1 MTKIIARW
9 ISQHPKTVI
18 LIATLL
24 LIPSIFG
31 YIKTTINYDIL
42 TYLPEK
48 LDSVKG
54 ERILDETFND
64 AAMAMLIVKDGTPLD
79 AQSLKNTVA
88 KIDGVQ
94 QVLWVDSLADITI
107 PKEMLPDIL
116 SSVFYSADG
125 TSTMMM
131 VQFKEGGSSTS
142 TMNAL
147 REIRKAMTA
156 NCYMSGLSAITL
168 DTKDLADAQAPIY
181 IAIAVALAL
190 IVLMCTMNSFVLPL
204 VVLVS
209 LGYAIVYN
217 MGTNI
222 MFGSISYITQCIAA
236 ILQLGVTM
244 DFSVF
249 LIDRFEEEK
258 PKHATKAEAMESAI
272 QYTFVSLL
280 GSSLTTVFGFLALCF
295 MQFTLGKDIG
305 LVMAKGVFLGLI
317 TVVTVLPAFVL
328 LFDKPIHKTS
338 HKSIVPS
345 FSKLNGFL
353 LRHKRVV
360 AVIFILLFIPAVICQ
375 NKMAVYYDMTQ
386 SLPQDM
392 SSVESLA
399 KLKEEFNMATTHFVI
414 FDENMSSDAVNEM
427 TKEIQNIDGIN
438 TVISVDSIVGSV
450 IPKDSLPDEIKKI
463 CVSNGY
469 QLMMINSEYSTATD
483 ELNAQVDTLKATV
496 RKYSP
501 SAYITGEGVLTKD
514 LIDVT
519 NDDFV
524 LTDILSTASIFLLIA
539 ICFKSVS
546 IPAILVLSIELAI
559 MLNKSCSFFFGS
571 VEPFIA
577 PTIIGC
583 VQLGA
588 TVDYSLLMATRFR
601 EELSR
606 GRTKEEAVKITADES
621 SRSVF
626 QSAAVFFVATF
637 GVYLTCD
644 ISIVKSICLMLA
656 RGSLI
661 SAAVII
667 CCLPSVLCLCEGII
681 RKTTFGWR
689 SGGKAVNETAAAD
702 TNTAVTEKQD
712 VHASET
718 AKSEAA
724 ESTAENVTDSPDE
737 KTNESTENGVESP
750 TSDPDNETNSDKTI

>member
-1 MTKIIARW
+1 MTQVLAKW
-9 ISQHPKTVI
+9 ISKHPKTVI

-31 YIKTTINYDIL
+31 YVKTKINYDIL

-54 ERILDETFND
+54 ERILDEDFND
-64 AAMAMLIVKDGTPLD
+64 AAMAMLIIKDGTPLD
-79 AQSLKNTVA
+79 AQSLKKTVS

-94 QVLWVDSLADITI
+94 QVLWVDSLVDISI

-131 VQFKEGGSSTS
+131 VQFREGGSSES
-142 TMNAL
+142 TMRAL
-147 REIRKAMTA
+147 REIRAAMTA

-190 IVLMCTMNSFVLPL
+190 AVLMGTMNSFLLPF

-258 PKHATKAEAMESAI
+258 PKHATKAEAMENAI

-328 LFDKPIHKTS
+328 MFDKAIHKTAK
-338 HKSIVPS
+338 KSLVPS
-345 FSKLNGFL
+345 FAKLNGFL
-353 LRHKRVV
+353 LKHRAVV
-360 AVIFILLFIPAVICQ
+360 AIIFVLLFIPAVICQ
-375 NKMAVYYDMTQ
+375 GKMAVYYDMTQ

-414 FDENMSSDAVNEM
+414 FDENMSSEAVNSM
-427 TKEIQNIDGIN
+427 TKDIQNIDGIN
-438 TVISVDSIVGSV
+438 TVISLDSIIGSG
-450 IPKDSLPDEIKKI
+450 IPKEVLPDEVRKI
-463 CVSNGY
+463 CANSGY

-483 ELNAQVDTLKATV
+483 ELNAQVDTLKETV

-501 SAYITGEGVLTKD
+501 TAFITGEGVLTKD

-524 LTDILSTASIFLLIA
+524 LTDILSTASIFILIA

-546 IPAILVLSIELAI
+546 VPAILVLSIELAI

-588 TVDYSLLMATRFR
+588 TVDYSLLMATRFK
-601 EELSR
+601 EELGR
-606 GRTKEEAVKITADES
+606 GRTKAEAIKITADES
-621 SRSVF
+621 SRSIF

-661 SAAVII
+661 SAVVII
-667 CCLPSVLCLCEGII
+667 CFLPSVLSLCEGAIA
-681 RKTTFGWR
+681 KTSFGWCKKAEAAPAAAEAVESAASDTQV
-689 SGGKAVNETAAAD
+689 SGTAAENASENEEQKEQPDTPNDGETAA
-702 TNTAVTEKQD
+702 
-712 VHASET
+712 
-718 AKSEAA
+718 
-724 ESTAENVTDSPDE
+724 PDE
-737 KTNESTENGVESP
+737 SGNTNQTER
-750 TSDPDNETNSDKTI
+750 NEDHE

>member
-1 MTKIIARW
+1 MTQALAKW
-9 ISQHPKTVI
+9 ISRHPKTVI
-18 LIATLL
+18 LIASLL

-54 ERILDETFND
+54 ERILDEQFND

-79 AQSLKNTVA
+79 AQSLKNTVS

-94 QVLWVDSLADITI
+94 QVLWVDSLADISI

-131 VQFKEGGSSTS
+131 VQFKEGGSSAS

-190 IVLMCTMNSFVLPL
+190 VVLMCTMNSYLLPF

-317 TVVTVLPAFVL
+317 TVVTVLPSFVL
-328 LFDKPIHKTS
+328 LLDKPIHKTA
-338 HKSIVPS
+338 HKSVVPP

-353 LRHKRVV
+353 LKHKRVV
-360 AVIFILLFIPAVICQ
+360 AIIFILLFIPAVICQ

-414 FDENMSSDAVNEM
+414 FDENMSSEAVNEM
-427 TKEIQNIDGIN
+427 TKEIQQIDGIN
-438 TVISVDSIVGSV
+438 TVISLDSIIGSG
-450 IPKDSLPDEIKKI
+450 IPKDVLPDEVKKI
-463 CVSNGY
+463 CANNGY
-469 QLMMINSEYSTATD
+469 QLMMINSVYSTATD
-483 ELNAQVDTLKATV
+483 ELNAQVDTLKETV
-496 RKYSP
+496 HKYSP

-524 LTDILSTASIFLLIA
+524 LTDILSTASIFILIA
-539 ICFKSVS
+539 IVFKSISV
-546 IPAILVLSIELAI
+546 PAILVLSIELAI

-588 TVDYSLLMATRFR
+588 TVDYSLLMATRFK
-601 EELSR
+601 EELGH
-606 GRTKEEAVKITADES
+606 GRTKDEAIKITADES
-621 SRSVF
+621 ARSIC

-661 SAAVII
+661 SAAIII
-667 CCLPSVLCLCEGII
+667 CCLPSVLYLCEGII
-681 RKTTFGWR
+681 NKTTFGWR
-689 SGGKAVNETAAAD
+689 KKVVENAPVSDGSTAVAD
-702 TNTAVTEKQD
+702 T
-712 VHASET
+712 ASADEIT
-718 AKSEAA
+718 
-724 ESTAENVTDSPDE
+724 TDSASPEAKADE
-737 KTNESTENGVESP
+737 TEADGGARDSA
-750 TSDPDNETNSDKTI
+750 TASDALPDNQ

>member
-1 MTKIIARW
+1 MTQVLAKW
-9 ISQHPKTVI
+9 ISKHPKTVI

-31 YIKTTINYDIL
+31 YVKTKINYDIL

-54 ERILDETFND
+54 ERILDEDFND
-64 AAMAMLIVKDGTPLD
+64 AAMAMLIIKDGTPLD
-79 AQSLKNTVA
+79 AQSLKKTVS

-94 QVLWVDSLADITI
+94 QVLWVDSLVDISI

-116 SSVFYSADG
+116 SSVFYSEDG

-131 VQFKEGGSSTS
+131 VQFREGGSSES
-142 TMNAL
+142 TMRAL
-147 REIRKAMTA
+147 REIRAAMTA

-190 IVLMCTMNSFVLPL
+190 AVLMGTMNSFLLPF

-217 MGTNI
+217 MGTNV

-258 PKHATKAEAMESAI
+258 PKHTTKAEAMESAI

-328 LFDKPIHKTS
+328 LFDRAIHKTAK
-338 HKSIVPS
+338 KSLVPS
-345 FSKLNGFL
+345 FAKLNGFL
-353 LRHKRVV
+353 LKHRAVV
-360 AVIFILLFIPAVICQ
+360 AIIFVLLFIPAVICQ
-375 NKMAVYYDMTQ
+375 GKMAVYYDMTQ

-414 FDENMSSDAVNEM
+414 FDENMSSEAVNSM
-427 TKEIQNIDGIN
+427 TKDIQNIDGIN
-438 TVISVDSIVGSV
+438 TVISLDSIIGSG
-450 IPKDSLPDEIKKI
+450 IPKEVLPDEVRKI
-463 CVSNGY
+463 CANSGY

-483 ELNAQVDTLKATV
+483 ELNSQVDTLKETV

-501 SAYITGEGVLTKD
+501 TAFITGEGVLTKD

-524 LTDILSTASIFLLIA
+524 LTDILSTASIFILIA

-546 IPAILVLSIELAI
+546 VPAILVLSIELAI

-588 TVDYSLLMATRFR
+588 TVDYSLLMATRFK
-601 EELSR
+601 EELGR
-606 GRTKEEAVKITADES
+606 GRTKAEAIKITADES
-621 SRSVF
+621 SRSIF

-661 SAAVII
+661 SAVVIV
-667 CCLPSVLCLCEGII
+667 CFLPSVLSLCEGVIA
-681 RKTTFGWR
+681 KTSLGWR
-689 SGGKAVNETAAAD
+689 KKAEASSAPVAADESAAAGSAESGSTAGNEAEGTDAEDKKQSTAPDDGKA
-702 TNTAVTEKQD
+702 
-712 VHASET
+712 
-718 AKSEAA
+718 AK
-724 ESTAENVTDSPDE
+724 TDSADN
-737 KTNESTENGVESP
+737 TNQTER
-750 TSDPDNETNSDKTI
+750 NENHE

>member
-1 MTKIIARW
+1 MTQALSKW
-9 ISQHPKTVI
+9 ISRHPKTVI
-18 LIATLL
+18 LIASLL

-54 ERILDETFND
+54 ERILDEQFND

-79 AQSLKNTVA
+79 AQSLKNTVS

-94 QVLWVDSLADITI
+94 QVLWVDSLADISI

-131 VQFKEGGSSTS
+131 VQFKEGGSSAS

-190 IVLMCTMNSFVLPL
+190 VVLMCTMNSYLLPF

-217 MGTNI
+217 MGSNI

-258 PKHATKAEAMESAI
+258 PKYATKAEAMESAI

-317 TVVTVLPAFVL
+317 TVVTVLPSFVL
-328 LFDKPIHKTS
+328 LLDKPIHKTA
-338 HKSIVPS
+338 HKSVVPP

-353 LRHKRVV
+353 LKHKRVV
-360 AVIFILLFIPAVICQ
+360 AIIFILLFIPAVICQ

-427 TKEIQNIDGIN
+427 TKEIQQIDGIN
-438 TVISVDSIVGSV
+438 TVISLDSIIGSG
-450 IPKDSLPDEIKKI
+450 IPKDVLPDEVKKI
-463 CVSNGY
+463 CANNGY
-469 QLMMINSEYSTATD
+469 QLMMINSVYSTATD
-483 ELNAQVDTLKATV
+483 ELNAQVDTLKETV
-496 RKYSP
+496 HKYSP

-524 LTDILSTASIFLLIA
+524 LTDILSTASIFILIA
-539 ICFKSVS
+539 IVFKSVS
-546 IPAILVLSIELAI
+546 VPAILVLSIELAI

-588 TVDYSLLMATRFR
+588 TVDYSLLMATRFK
-601 EELSR
+601 EELGR
-606 GRTKEEAVKITADES
+606 GRTKDEAIQITADES
-621 SRSVF
+621 ARSIC

-661 SAAVII
+661 SAGIII
-667 CCLPSVLCLCEGII
+667 CCLPSVLYLCEGLIN
-681 RKTTFGWR
+681 KTTFGWR
-689 SGGKAVNETAAAD
+689 KKAVENAPVPD
-702 TNTAVTEKQD
+702 GNTAVADTTSAD
-712 VHASET
+712 TITTDSAS
-718 AKSEAA
+718 SEAKA
-724 ESTAENVTDSPDE
+724 YETEANRGARDSATAPDAL
-737 KTNESTENGVESP
+737 
-750 TSDPDNETNSDKTI
+750 PDNQ

>member
-1 MTKIIARW
+1 MTQALAKW
-9 ISQHPKTVI
+9 ISRHPKTVI
-18 LIATLL
+18 LIASLL

-54 ERILDETFND
+54 ERILDEQFND

-79 AQSLKNTVA
+79 AQSLKNTVS

-94 QVLWVDSLADITI
+94 QVLWVDSLADISI

-131 VQFKEGGSSTS
+131 VQFKEGGSSAS

-190 IVLMCTMNSFVLPL
+190 VVLMCTMNSYLLPF

-217 MGTNI
+217 MGSNI

-258 PKHATKAEAMESAI
+258 PKYATKAEAMESAI

-317 TVVTVLPAFVL
+317 TVVTVLPSFVL
-328 LFDKPIHKTS
+328 LLDKPIHKTA
-338 HKSIVPS
+338 HKSVVPP

-353 LRHKRVV
+353 LKHKRVV
-360 AVIFILLFIPAVICQ
+360 AIIFILLFIPAVICQ

-427 TKEIQNIDGIN
+427 TKEIQQIDGIN
-438 TVISVDSIVGSV
+438 TVISLDSIIGSG
-450 IPKDSLPDEIKKI
+450 IPKDVLPDEVKKI
-463 CVSNGY
+463 CANNGY
-469 QLMMINSEYSTATD
+469 QLMMINSVYSTATD
-483 ELNAQVDTLKATV
+483 ELNAQVDTLKETV
-496 RKYSP
+496 HKYSP

-524 LTDILSTASIFLLIA
+524 LTDILSTASIFILIA
-539 ICFKSVS
+539 IVFKSVS
-546 IPAILVLSIELAI
+546 VPAILVLSIELAI

-588 TVDYSLLMATRFR
+588 TVDYSLLMATRFK
-601 EELSR
+601 EELGR
-606 GRTKEEAVKITADES
+606 GRTKDEAIQITADES
-621 SRSVF
+621 ARSIC

-661 SAAVII
+661 SAAIII
-667 CCLPSVLCLCEGII
+667 CCLPSVLYLCEGLIN
-681 RKTTFGWR
+681 KTTFGWR
-689 SGGKAVNETAAAD
+689 KKAVENAPVSD
-702 TNTAVTEKQD
+702 GNTAVADT
-712 VHASET
+712 ASADT
-718 AKSEAA
+718 RTTDSASSEAKA
-724 ESTAENVTDSPDE
+724 DETEADGGARDSATAPDAL
-737 KTNESTENGVESP
+737 
-750 TSDPDNETNSDKTI
+750 PDNQ

>member
-1 MTKIIARW
+1 MTKILARW
-9 ISQHPKTVI
+9 ISKHPKTVV

-24 LIPSIFG
+24 LIPSVFG

-54 ERILDETFND
+54 ERILDENFND
-64 AAMAMLIVKDGTPLD
+64 AAMAMIIVKDGTPLD
-79 AQSLKNTVA
+79 AQSLKNTVS

-107 PKEMLPDIL
+107 PKEMLPDVL

-131 VQFKEGGSSTS
+131 VQFTEGGSSTS

-190 IVLMCTMNSFVLPL
+190 IVLMCTMRSYLLP
-204 VVLVS
+204 VIVLVS

-222 MFGSISYITQCIAA
+222 IFGSISYITQCIAA

-258 PKHATKAEAMESAI
+258 PKHANNAEAMESAI

-328 LFDKPIHKTS
+328 QFDGAIHKTM
-338 HKSIVPS
+338 HKSVVPP
-345 FSKLNGFL
+345 FGKVNGFFL
-353 LRHKRVV
+353 KHKKSV
-360 AVIFILLFIPAVICQ
+360 AAVFILLFIPAVICQ
-375 NKMAVYYDMTQ
+375 GKMSVYYDMTQ

-392 SSVESLA
+392 SSVQSLA

-414 FDENMSSDAVNEM
+414 FDENMSSEAVNSM
-427 TKEIQNIDGIN
+427 TKEIQQIDGIT
-438 TVISVDSIVGSV
+438 TVLSLDSIIGSG
-450 IPKDSLPDEIKKI
+450 IPKDVLPDEVKKI
-463 CVSNGY
+463 CANSGY

-483 ELNAQVDTLKATV
+483 ELNAQVDTLKSVVT
-496 RKYSP
+496 KYTP

-524 LTDILSTASIFLLIA
+524 LTDILSTASIFILIA
-539 ICFKSVS
+539 ICFKSIS
-546 IPAILVLSIELAI
+546 IPAILVASIELAI

-588 TVDYSLLMATRFR
+588 TVDYSLLMATRFK
-601 EELSR
+601 EELGR
-606 GRTKEEAVKITADES
+606 GRTKEEAIKITADES
-621 SRSVF
+621 ARSIC

-661 SAAVII
+661 SAVVII
-667 CCLPSVLCLCEGII
+667 CCLPSVLCLLEGLIN
-681 RKTTFGWR
+681 KTSVGWR
-689 SGGKAVNETAAAD
+689 KKTADGTAATADASAESQSRAKASENTSPSDEDTSGG
-702 TNTAVTEKQD
+702 NTANP
-712 VHASET
+712 SED
-718 AKSEAA
+718 SA
-724 ESTAENVTDSPDE
+724 ESTAQASADTTDSTGKE
-737 KTNESTENGVESP
+737 
-750 TSDPDNETNSDKTI
+750 

>member
-1 MTKIIARW
+1 
-9 ISQHPKTVI
+9 
-18 LIATLL
+18 
-24 LIPSIFG
+24 
-31 YIKTTINYDIL
+31 
-42 TYLPEK
+42 
-48 LDSVKG
+48 
-54 ERILDETFND
+54 
-64 AAMAMLIVKDGTPLD
+64 
-79 AQSLKNTVA
+79 
-88 KIDGVQ
+88 
-94 QVLWVDSLADITI
+94 
-107 PKEMLPDIL
+107 
-116 SSVFYSADG
+116 
-125 TSTMMM
+125 
-131 VQFKEGGSSTS
+131 
-142 TMNAL
+142 
-147 REIRKAMTA
+147 MTA

-190 IVLMCTMNSFVLPL
+190 IVLMCTMRSYLLP
-204 VVLVS
+204 VIVLVS

-222 MFGSISYITQCIAA
+222 IFGSISYITQCIAA

-258 PKHATKAEAMESAI
+258 PKHANNAQAMESAI

-305 LVMAKGVFLGLI
+305 LVMAKGVFLGLF

-328 LFDKPIHKTS
+328 QFDGAIHKTM
-338 HKSIVPS
+338 HKSIVPP
-345 FSKLNGFL
+345 FGKVNGFL
-353 LRHKRVV
+353 LKHKKAV
-360 AVIFILLFIPAVICQ
+360 AVIFVLLFIPAVICQ
-375 NKMAVYYDMTQ
+375 GKMSVYYDMTQ

-414 FDENMSSDAVNEM
+414 FDENMSSESVNSM
-427 TKEIQNIDGIN
+427 TKEIQQIDGIT
-438 TVISVDSIVGSV
+438 TVLSLDSIVGSG
-450 IPKDSLPDEIKKI
+450 IPKDILPDEVKKI
-463 CVSNGY
+463 CANSGY

-483 ELNAQVDTLKATV
+483 ELNEQVDTLKSVVA
-496 RKYSP
+496 KYTP

-524 LTDILSTASIFLLIA
+524 LTDILSTASIFILIA
-539 ICFKSVS
+539 ICFKSIS
-546 IPAILVLSIELAI
+546 IPAILVASIELAI
-559 MLNKSCSFFFGS
+559 MFNKSCSFFFGS

-588 TVDYSLLMATRFR
+588 TVDYSLLMATRFK
-601 EELSR
+601 EELGR
-606 GRTKEEAVKITADES
+606 GRPKDEAIKITADES
-621 SRSVF
+621 ARSIC

-644 ISIVKSICLMLA
+644 ISIVKSICMMLA

-661 SAAVII
+661 SALVII
-667 CCLPSVLCLCEGII
+667 CCLPSVLYLLEGLIN
-681 RKTTFGWR
+681 KTSIGWR
-689 SGGKAVNETAAAD
+689 KKTADATDGAD
-702 TNTAVTEKQD
+702 DA
-712 VHASET
+712 HG
-718 AKSEAA
+718 A
-724 ESTAENVTDSPDE
+724 EPAPIADEQTAENLTGNSSDGNRFSDAPA
-737 KTNESTENGVESP
+737 ENTASNGKE
-750 TSDPDNETNSDKTI
+750 

>member
-272 QYTFVSLL
+272 RYTFVSLL

-295 MQFTLGKDIG
+295 MQFTLGRDIG

-328 LFDKPIHKTS
+328 QLDKLIHKTG
-338 HKSIVPS
+338 HKSLVPS

-353 LRHKRVV
+353 LKHKKVV
-360 AVIFILLFIPAVICQ
+360 AVIFLLAFVPAVICQ
-375 NKMAVYYDMTQ
+375 GKMAVYYDMTQ

-414 FDENMSSDAVNEM
+414 FDENMSSEAVNSM
-427 TKEIQNIDGIN
+427 TKEIRQIDGIN
-438 TVISVDSIVGSV
+438 TVVSLDSIIGSG
-450 IPKDSLPDEIKKI
+450 IPKDVLPDEVKKI
-463 CVSNGY
+463 CANSGY
-469 QLMMINSEYSTATD
+469 QLMMINSQYSTATD
-483 ELNAQVDTLKATV
+483 ELNAQVDALKATV
-496 RKYSP
+496 QKYSP

-524 LTDILSTASIFLLIA
+524 LTDILSTASIFILIA
-539 ICFKSVS
+539 ICFKSIS
-546 IPAILVLSIELAI
+546 IPAILVASIELAI

-588 TVDYSLLMATRFR
+588 TVDYSLLMATRFK
-601 EELSR
+601 EELGR
-606 GRTKEEAVKITADES
+606 GRSKEEAIKITADES
-621 SRSVF
+621 SRSIF

-661 SAAVII
+661 SAVVII
-667 CCLPSVLCLCEGII
+667 CCLPSVLCLLEGLIN
-681 RKTTFGWR
+681 KTSVGWR
-689 SGGKAVNETAAAD
+689 KKAADGAPAEEPAAAAPAEAGA
-702 TNTAVTEKQD
+702 TSETKNTASPDASENGTETEKQCE
-712 VHASET
+712 SLQN
-718 AKSEAA
+718 AKPSA
-724 ESTAENVTDSPDE
+724 DSPADN
-737 KTNESTENGVESP
+737 TESNGKE
-750 TSDPDNETNSDKTI
+750 

>member
-1 MTKIIARW
+1 MIQKIARQ
-9 ISQHPKTVI
+9 ISRHPKTVI

-24 LIPSIFG
+24 LIPSIIG
-31 YIKTTINYDIL
+31 YVGTKINYDIL

-64 AAMAMLIVKDGTPLD
+64 AAMAIVIVKDGTQLE
-79 AQSLKNTVA
+79 AQTLK
-88 KIDGVQ
+88 KEMSEIEGVQ
-94 QVLWVDSLADITI
+94 QVLWVDSLADISI
-107 PKEMLPDIL
+107 PEEMLPDVL
-116 SSVFYSADG
+116 NSVFYSDDG
-125 TSTMMM
+125 SATMMM
-131 VQFKEGGSSTS
+131 VQFTDGGSSES

-147 REIRKAMTA
+147 RQIRKVMTKS
-156 NCYMSGLSAITL
+156 CYMSGLSAITL
-168 DTKDLADAQAPIY
+168 DTKDLADEQAPIY

-190 IVLMCTMNSFVLPL
+190 IVLMGTMNSFILPI

-209 LGYAIVYN
+209 LGYAIIYN

-222 MFGSISYITQCIAA
+222 IFGSISYITQCIAA

-258 PKHATKAEAMESAI
+258 KRHSTNAEAMESAI
-272 QYTFVSLL
+272 QYTFVSLM

-328 LFDKPIHKTS
+328 LFDKLIHRTS
-338 HKSIVPS
+338 KRSLVPS
-345 FSKLNGFL
+345 FSGLNGFL
-353 LRHKRVV
+353 LKHRTVV
-360 AVIFILLFIPAVICQ
+360 GIIFVLLFIPAVICQ
-375 NKMAVYYDMTQ
+375 NKMEVYYDMTQ

-414 FDENMSSDAVNEM
+414 FDEDLSSETVNAM
-427 TKEIQNIDGIN
+427 TKEIQDIDGIN
-438 TVISVDSIVGSV
+438 TVLSLDSILGSS
-450 IPKDSLPDEIKKI
+450 IPKDVLPDEIKSI
-463 CVSNGY
+463 CVKDGY
-469 QLMMINSEYSTATD
+469 QLMMINSEYSTASD
-483 ELNAQVDTLKATV
+483 ELNAQVDTLKEVVT
-496 RKYSP
+496 KYDP
-501 SAYITGEGVLTKD
+501 NAYITGEGVLTKD

-524 LTDILSTASIFLLIA
+524 LTDILSTASIFILIA
-539 ICFKSVS
+539 IVFKSISV
-546 IPAILVLSIELAI
+546 PTILVLSIELAI
-559 MLNKSCSFFFGS
+559 MLNKSCSFWFGS

-588 TVDYSLLMATRFR
+588 TVDYSLLMATRFK
-601 EELSR
+601 EELQR
-606 GRTKEEAVKITADES
+606 GRTKAEAIRITADECS
-621 SRSVF
+621 KSIF

-661 SAAVII
+661 SAVII
-667 CCLPSVLCLCEGII
+667 ICFLPSVLSLLEGLIN
-681 RKTTFGWR
+681 KTTVGWR
-689 SGGKAVNETAAAD
+689 VPKKSKKAMAADAPTDGDTDAPVEVEATPVDGETAETTENIDTPQNETDD
-702 TNTAVTEKQD
+702 TPPDTEQK
-712 VHASET
+712 E
-718 AKSEAA
+718 EA
-724 ESTAENVTDSPDE
+724 
-737 KTNESTENGVESP
+737 
-750 TSDPDNETNSDKTI
+750 ETNDNTDEQNGKE

>member
-272 QYTFVSLL
+272 RYTFVSLL

-328 LFDKPIHKTS
+328 QLDKLIHKTG
-338 HKSIVPS
+338 HKSLVPS

-353 LRHKRVV
+353 LKHKKVV
-360 AVIFILLFIPAVICQ
+360 AVIFLLAFVPAVICQ
-375 NKMAVYYDMTQ
+375 GKMAVYYDMTQ

-414 FDENMSSDAVNEM
+414 FDENMSSEAVNSM
-427 TKEIQNIDGIN
+427 TKEIRQIDGIN
-438 TVISVDSIVGSV
+438 TVVSLDSIIGSG
-450 IPKDSLPDEIKKI
+450 IPKDVLPDEVKKI
-463 CVSNGY
+463 CANSGY
-469 QLMMINSEYSTATD
+469 QLMMINSQYSTATD
-483 ELNAQVDTLKATV
+483 ELNAQVDALKATV
-496 RKYSP
+496 QKYSP

-524 LTDILSTASIFLLIA
+524 LTDILSTASIFILIA
-539 ICFKSVS
+539 ICFKSIS
-546 IPAILVLSIELAI
+546 IPAILVASIELAI

-588 TVDYSLLMATRFR
+588 TVDYSLLMATRFK
-601 EELSR
+601 EELGR
-606 GRTKEEAVKITADES
+606 GRSKEEAIKITADEC
-621 SRSVF
+621 SRSIF

-661 SAAVII
+661 SAVVII
-667 CCLPSVLCLCEGII
+667 CCLPSVLCLLEGLIN
-681 RKTTFGWR
+681 KTSVGWR
-689 SGGKAVNETAAAD
+689 KKATDGAPAEEPAAAAPAEAGATSEAED
-702 TNTAVTEKQD
+702 TASPDASENGTETEKQCE
-712 VHASET
+712 SLQN
-718 AKSEAA
+718 AKPSA
-724 ESTAENVTDSPDE
+724 DSPADN
-737 KTNESTENGVESP
+737 TESNGKE
-750 TSDPDNETNSDKTI
+750 

>member
-1 MTKIIARW
+1 MTKILARW
-9 ISQHPKTVI
+9 ISKHPKTVI

-79 AQSLKNTVA
+79 TQSLKNTVS

-94 QVLWVDSLADITI
+94 QVLWVDSLADISV

-116 SSVFYSADG
+116 TSVFYSADG

-131 VQFKEGGSSTS
+131 VQFKEGGSSAS

-181 IAIAVALAL
+181 IAIAVVLAL
-190 IVLMCTMNSFVLPL
+190 IVLMCTMNSYVLPL

-305 LVMAKGVFLGLI
+305 LVMAKGVFLGLV

-328 LFDKPIHKTS
+328 QFDKVIHKTA
-338 HKSIVPS
+338 HKSLVPS
-345 FSKLNGFL
+345 FSKLNAFL
-353 LRHKRVV
+353 LKHKKVV
-360 AVIFILLFIPAVICQ
+360 AAIFVLMFIPAVICQ
-375 NKMAVYYDMTQ
+375 GKMSVYYDMTQ

-414 FDENMSSDAVNEM
+414 FDEDMSSESVNAM
-427 TKEIQNIDGIN
+427 SKEIEQLAGIN
-438 TVISVDSIVGSV
+438 TVLSLDSVIGSG
-450 IPKDSLPDEIKKI
+450 IPKDVLPDEVKKM
-463 CVSNGY
+463 CANSGY

-483 ELNAQVDTLKATV
+483 ELNAQVDALKAV
-496 RKYSP
+496 VNKYAP
-501 SAYITGEGVLTKD
+501 TAYITGEGVLTKD

-539 ICFKSVS
+539 ICFKSISV
-546 IPAILVLSIELAI
+546 PAILVASIELAI

-588 TVDYSLLMATRFR
+588 TVDYSLLMATRFK
-601 EELSR
+601 EELGR
-606 GRTKEEAVKITADES
+606 GRPKEEAIKITADES
-621 SRSVF
+621 SRSIF

-661 SAAVII
+661 SAAVIV
-667 CCLPSVLCLCEGII
+667 CCLPSVLCLLEGLIN
-681 RKTTFGWR
+681 KTSVGWR
-689 SGGKAVNETAAAD
+689 KKVASDADSAEVSVPAEVPANGIADIPEETQTESSPD
-702 TNTAVTEKQD
+702 GNT
-712 VHASET
+712 
-718 AKSEAA
+718 
-724 ESTAENVTDSPDE
+724 ENVREQTPSDTDTEQQTDS
-737 KTNESTENGVESP
+737 NERNDS
-750 TSDPDNETNSDKTI
+750 NE

>member
-1 MTKIIARW
+1 MTQVLAKW
-9 ISQHPKTVI
+9 ISKHPKTVI

-31 YIKTTINYDIL
+31 YVKTKINYDIL

-54 ERILDETFND
+54 ERILDEDFND
-64 AAMAMLIVKDGTPLD
+64 AAMAMLIIKDGTPLD
-79 AQSLKNTVA
+79 AQSLKKTVS

-94 QVLWVDSLADITI
+94 QVLWVDSLVDISI

-131 VQFKEGGSSTS
+131 VQFKEGGSSES
-142 TMNAL
+142 TMGAL
-147 REIRKAMTA
+147 REIRAAMTA

-190 IVLMCTMNSFVLPL
+190 AVLMGTMNSFLLPF

-217 MGTNI
+217 MGTNV

-295 MQFTLGKDIG
+295 MQFTLGRDIG

-328 LFDKPIHKTS
+328 LFDRAIHKTAK
-338 HKSIVPS
+338 KSLVPS
-345 FSKLNGFL
+345 FAKLNGFL
-353 LRHKRVV
+353 LKHRAVV
-360 AVIFILLFIPAVICQ
+360 AIIFALLFIPAVICQ
-375 NKMAVYYDMTQ
+375 GKMAVYYDMTQ

-414 FDENMSSDAVNEM
+414 FDENMSSEAVNSM
-427 TKEIQNIDGIN
+427 TKDIQNIDGIN
-438 TVISVDSIVGSV
+438 TVISLDSIIGSG
-450 IPKDSLPDEIKKI
+450 IPKEVLPDEVRKI
-463 CVSNGY
+463 CANSGY

-483 ELNAQVDTLKATV
+483 ELNAQVDTLKETV

-501 SAYITGEGVLTKD
+501 TAFITGEGVLTKD

-524 LTDILSTASIFLLIA
+524 LTDILSTASIFILIA

-546 IPAILVLSIELAI
+546 VPAILVLSIELAI

-588 TVDYSLLMATRFR
+588 TVDYSLLMATRFK
-601 EELSR
+601 EELGR
-606 GRTKEEAVKITADES
+606 GRTKAEAIKITADES
-621 SRSVF
+621 SRSIF

-661 SAAVII
+661 SAVVIV
-667 CCLPSVLCLCEGII
+667 CFLPSVLSLCEGVIA
-681 RKTTFGWR
+681 KTSFGWR
-689 SGGKAVNETAAAD
+689 KKAEASSAPVAADESAAAD
-702 TNTAVTEKQD
+702 
-712 VHASET
+712 S
-718 AKSEAA
+718 A
-724 ESTAENVTDSPDE
+724 ESGSTAENEAEGTDAEDKEQSAAPDDGE
-737 KTNESTENGVESP
+737 AVKT
-750 TSDPDNETNSDKTI
+750 DNSDNTNQTERNENHE